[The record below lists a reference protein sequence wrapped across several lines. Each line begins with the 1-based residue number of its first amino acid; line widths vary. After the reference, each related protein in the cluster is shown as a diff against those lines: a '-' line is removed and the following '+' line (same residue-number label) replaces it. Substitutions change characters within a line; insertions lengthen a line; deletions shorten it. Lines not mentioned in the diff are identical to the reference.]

1 MDWRSFWEF
10 FPIISF
16 LGIKLQKIEKKITN
30 EKNCN
35 EVQNLVWNETR
46 IPHAS
51 KEAKLFVVS
60 SSTSDLKKNELSWV
74 IDYGATQHMTSNR
87 ILTQLNHLSILVMIL
102 ATKYKA
108 VRKLQLN

>member
-1 MDWRSFWEF
+1 MDWRSFWEIF
-10 FPIISF
+10 SIVSF
-16 LGIKLQKIEKKITN
+16 LGIKLQKFEKRIAN

-51 KEAKLFVVS
+51 NEAKLFVVS

-87 ILTQLNHLSILVMIL
+87 ILTQLNLMSILVMIL